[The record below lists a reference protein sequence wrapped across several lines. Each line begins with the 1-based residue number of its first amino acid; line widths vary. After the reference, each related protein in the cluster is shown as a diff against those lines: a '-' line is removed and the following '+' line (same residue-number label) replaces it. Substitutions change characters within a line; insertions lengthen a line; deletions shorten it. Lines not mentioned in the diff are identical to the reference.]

1 MLGPIASCP
10 SNILNYL
17 FFEAPTFWTTLR
29 LINFFYGNGVPCSLA
44 VKLFHACNDNTDAL
58 MSEEFYH
65 FYDQYQRDTDTVLM
79 GICFHMREEKLL
91 FINGSNKDQH
101 EIVESENHDITRG
114 FGSKDTEA
122 LQNKIKDIR
131 ANVRYY

>member
-1 MLGPIASCP
+1 
-10 SNILNYL
+10 
-17 FFEAPTFWTTLR
+17 
-29 LINFFYGNGVPCSLA
+29 
-44 VKLFHACNDNTDAL
+44 